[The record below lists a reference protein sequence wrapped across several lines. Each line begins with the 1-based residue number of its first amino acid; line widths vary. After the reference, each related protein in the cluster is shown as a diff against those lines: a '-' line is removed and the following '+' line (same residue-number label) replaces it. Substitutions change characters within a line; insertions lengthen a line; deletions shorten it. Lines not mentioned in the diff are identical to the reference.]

1 MAKKESFLLVSLNE
15 DKAKELAQVI
25 TNDTCRK
32 ILDYLA
38 DNDATESNIAKD
50 LNLPISTVHY
60 NLQQLMKG
68 SLVVAEEFHYS
79 EKGKEVLHYKLANKY
94 IIIAPKSTWGLKE
107 KLKKIM
113 PITAMTV
120 VAAFAIEIANRVL
133 TKTVTQSSGISVPEA
148 VKSIK
153 RPLLDDA
160 LLTTEGIA
168 ISAAET
174 AVQSSVD
181 VVTTSITTSPIWQ
194 YAALW
199 FLIGGIFALLLY
211 LIVDFIKRNN

>member
-133 TKTVTQSSGISVPEA
+133 TKTVTQSPGISVPEA

-174 AVQSSVD
+174 AAQSSVD